1 MDIFIKYIIII
12 NIVTFILYG
21 IDKWKAVHGKW
32 RIREAT
38 LLGAAF
44 VGGSVGGLAGMYIF
58 RHKTKKRYF
67 ALGVP
72 IMLLVQIMA
81 SVLLYYLII
90 I

>member
-1 MDIFIKYIIII
+1 MEIFIKYIIII

-21 IDKWKAVHGKW
+21 VDKWKAVHGKW

-67 ALGVP
+67 VLGLP
-72 IMLLVQIMA
+72 TMLLVQIA
-81 SVLLYYLII
+81 VSVFLFYR
-90 I
+90 

>member
-1 MDIFIKYIIII
+1 MELFIKYIIII

-21 IDKWKAVHGKW
+21 VDKWKAVHGKW

-72 IMLLVQIMA
+72 IMLLVQIA
-81 SVLLYYLII
+81 VSVVLYYLII

>member
-1 MDIFIKYIIII
+1 MEIFIKYIIII

-21 IDKWKAVHGKW
+21 VDKWKAVHGKW

-38 LLGAAF
+38 LLGTAF

-72 IMLLVQIMA
+72 IMLLVQVA
-81 SVLLYYLII
+81 VSVILFYR
-90 I
+90 